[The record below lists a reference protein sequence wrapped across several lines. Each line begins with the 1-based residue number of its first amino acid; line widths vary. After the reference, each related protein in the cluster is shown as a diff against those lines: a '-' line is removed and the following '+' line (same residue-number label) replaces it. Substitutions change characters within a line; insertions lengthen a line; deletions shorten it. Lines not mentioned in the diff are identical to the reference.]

1 VRELIQLSEAE
12 TEMVGGG
19 LLVGPI
25 VVQNAVNAAAQVS
38 IGLAV
43 LTSNTAVSA
52 STSLLALQANAVV
65 AV

>member
-19 LLVGPI
+19 QVVGPI

-38 IGLAV
+38 VGLAV
-43 LTSNTAVSA
+43 LTSNTAVNA
-52 STSLLALQANAVV
+52 STNLVALQLNAAV